1 MGMFDS
7 LLTAIAPERAVKRAA
22 AQSAIRAINSG
33 YSNYGASLH
42 KKSMRGW
49 TWHGGSPKED
59 IEDNLR
65 VLRERSRDAFMGVPL
80 ATGAIKTMRTNVVCG
95 GLTPTPQIDNAF
107 LGISDEE
114 AQKINAQIAREFS
127 LWANKPTCDADRLDN
142 FYMLQQLMFTG
153 FLLNGDAVAVL
164 QNKKSP
170 GVLYDLR
177 LRIIEADRLC
187 SPSFM
192 DVLSPCEINGR
203 HVEKIVQG
211 VETDAEGMVVAYWI
225 CDRHPLASTVAA
237 GLSASHWTRVEA
249 YGAKTGRQNILCL
262 MQRDRAGQVRGVPLL
277 APVLESLK
285 QLGRF
290 TDAELTAAVV
300 SAMFTVFIKKTDQSD
315 EVPFGEVIPPE
326 VQVDAPDKTSV
337 ELAPGAFIDLNP
349 GEDVQFADPKHPTT
363 GFEAFM
369 NAIVKQMAAALEIP
383 SEVLYK
389 QFSTSYSAARGAL
402 NEFWRTTGI
411 KKGLFL
417 NLTQEELPRHGKH
430 KQAYKKVCKKEAAR
444 APAGESIEQRPTEV
458 NERQEFGHWEGDT
471 VYSGKGKV
479 KTTCAL
485 FTMTER
491 KTRNEIIIGVPNRKA
506 ETIVKA
512 VDALER
518 KLGAR
523 KFRLIFKSITFD
535 NGTEF
540 AAADMLER
548 SCINKTIPRTKVYF
562 CHPYSSWERGSN
574 EHVNG
579 MIRRKHPKGTD
590 FSKVSKEQ
598 LAATEK
604 WVNEYPRKIFG
615 YKSSAIMFQ
624 QCLNELGIAM

>member
-114 AQKINAQIAREFS
+114 AQKINAQIAREFD

-142 FYMLQQLMFTG
+142 FYMLQQLVFTG

-170 GVLYDLR
+170 GVPYDLR

-211 VETDAEGMVVAYWI
+211 VETDAAGMVIAYWI
-225 CDRHPLASTVAA
+225 CDRHPLASTAAA
-237 GLSASHWTRVEA
+237 GLAASHWTRVEA

-315 EVPFGEVIPPE
+315 EIPFGEMLPPE

-349 GEDVQFADPKHPTT
+349 GEDVQFADPKHPAT

-402 NEFWRTTGI
+402 NEFWRTTGMHRDW
-411 KKGLFL
+411 FADYFC
-417 NLTQEELPRHGKH
+417 QPVYEAWFRE
-430 KQAYKKVCKKEAAR
+430 AVCKGRIKAPGFLVDPAVAAAYMNCTWNGPARTNLNPKDEAAAAQMR
-444 APAGESIEQRPTEV
+444 VNSGFSTAAQETAQMTGGSYEANMRQRKSEAALKREVDEIAGAQAQQQTAVP
-458 NERQEFGHWEGDT
+458 ERDGGDP
-471 VYSGKGKV
+471 GKD
-479 KTTCAL
+479 
-485 FTMTER
+485 E
-491 KTRNEIIIGVPNRKA
+491 
-506 ETIVKA
+506 
-512 VDALER
+512 
-518 KLGAR
+518 
-523 KFRLIFKSITFD
+523 
-535 NGTEF
+535 
-540 AAADMLER
+540 
-548 SCINKTIPRTKVYF
+548 
-562 CHPYSSWERGSN
+562 
-574 EHVNG
+574 
-579 MIRRKHPKGTD
+579 
-590 FSKVSKEQ
+590 
-598 LAATEK
+598 
-604 WVNEYPRKIFG
+604 
-615 YKSSAIMFQ
+615 
-624 QCLNELGIAM
+624 

>member
-7 LLTAIAPERAVKRAA
+7 LFTAIAPERAVKRAA

-114 AQKINAQIAREFS
+114 AQKINAQIAREFG

-142 FYMLQQLMFTG
+142 FYMLQQLVFTG

-170 GVLYDLR
+170 GVPYDLR

-211 VETDAEGMVVAYWI
+211 VETDAAGMVIAYWI
-225 CDRHPLASTVAA
+225 CDRHPLASTAAA
-237 GLSASHWTRVEA
+237 GLAASHWTRVEA

-315 EVPFGEVIPPE
+315 EIPFGEMLPPE

-369 NAIVKQMAAALEIP
+369 NSV
-383 SEVLYK
+383 
-389 QFSTSYSAARGAL
+389 RGAL
-402 NEFWRTTGI
+402 QTV
-411 KKGLFL
+411 
-417 NLTQEELPRHGKH
+417 QH
-430 KQAYKKVCKKEAAR
+430 KLLSG
-444 APAGESIEQRPTEV
+444 AGR
-458 NERQEFGHWEGDT
+458 
-471 VYSGKGKV
+471 
-479 KTTCAL
+479 
-485 FTMTER
+485 TER
-491 KTRNEIIIGVPNRKA
+491 VLANNR
-506 ETIVKA
+506 
-512 VDALER
+512 DA
-518 KLGAR
+518 
-523 KFRLIFKSITFD
+523 
-535 NGTEF
+535 
-540 AAADMLER
+540 
-548 SCINKTIPRTKVYF
+548 P
-562 CHPYSSWERGSN
+562 
-574 EHVNG
+574 
-579 MIRRKHPKGTD
+579 
-590 FSKVSKEQ
+590 
-598 LAATEK
+598 
-604 WVNEYPRKIFG
+604 
-615 YKSSAIMFQ
+615 
-624 QCLNELGIAM
+624 